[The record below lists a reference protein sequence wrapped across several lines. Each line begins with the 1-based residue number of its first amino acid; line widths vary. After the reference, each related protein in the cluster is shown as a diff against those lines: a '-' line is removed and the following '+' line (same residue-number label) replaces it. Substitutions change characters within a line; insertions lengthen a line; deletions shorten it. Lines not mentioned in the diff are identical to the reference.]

1 MPDPARRDALTI
13 PSYIVLG
20 LVRTLGKATPYE
32 LKAVSAA
39 ALCNFW
45 EVRHAQ
51 YYSEPDRIAALGFLT
66 MEQEAT
72 GRRRKTYRITPAG
85 EQALAEWLE
94 SPAASAMEFR
104 DEALLKI
111 WFGAD
116 PKTVAQTEAD
126 RHAAQAE
133 SVEQGLETFGPI
145 LSEGQ
150 RRVMQIGLALQRV
163 WVHEWQAIADG
174 KPTG

>member
-1 MPDPARRDALTI
+1 MPATAGRDALTT

-20 LVRTLGKATPYE
+20 LIKALGQATPYE
-32 LKAVSAA
+32 LKAASAV
-39 ALCNFW
+39 ALSNFW

-51 YYSEPDRIAALGFLT
+51 YYSEPDRVAALGFLT
-66 MEQEAT
+66 MEQEQT
-72 GRRRKTYRITPAG
+72 GRRRKTYRITPEG
-85 EQALAEWLE
+85 EAAFSEWLAA
-94 SPAASAMEFR
+94 PAASAMEFR

-116 PKTVAQTEAD
+116 PAAMAVTEME

-133 SVEQGLETFGPI
+133 AVEAAYEAFGPV

-150 RRVMQIGLALQRV
+150 KRVMQIGLALQRE
-163 WVHEWQAIADG
+163 WVKQWKAAANSD
-174 KPTG
+174 TL